1 MPAWAIVTI
10 TLGATAIAVAGTL
23 LSSWLQDRRAQSR
36 ATAEARTQRVRAS
49 ADVVAGI
56 EILLSDADPDR
67 LAINVDRDPP
77 LAAYVPL
84 ERDWLRN
91 LRPALATF
99 ALADES
105 PDVRTLGRQ
114 LETAIHNSFGSTRWL
129 LRDLTN
135 PMGGGDLV
143 ASRTTAVEKHAEAR
157 QLSERLMS
165 AVRGEHSPQERK
177 RRLSRRERRAARRS

>member
-67 LAINVDRDPP
+67 LAINVDRDAP